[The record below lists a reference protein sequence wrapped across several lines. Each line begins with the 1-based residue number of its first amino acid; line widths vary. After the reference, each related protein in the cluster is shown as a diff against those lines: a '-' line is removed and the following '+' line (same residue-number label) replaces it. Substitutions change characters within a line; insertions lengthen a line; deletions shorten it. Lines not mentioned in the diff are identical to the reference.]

1 MTMANEVKKFLEKN
15 DLALLHMKFGENE
28 GIQTENGELET
39 LLPEMDG
46 RTDLWTEAIH
56 AASGENITVLR
67 NVYARIMHSDM
78 TEDGKKWWDTVLS
91 ICMEASSEELER
103 LQRPGVAGEP
113 ENKSAYMNIAAQN
126 LARDA
131 QEREC
136 IKRREREAKERV
148 RLEKL
153 REEADIRWQDKE
165 AAESDLQR
173 HRDSR
178 GNGK

>member
-1 MTMANEVKKFLEKN
+1 
-15 DLALLHMKFGENE
+15 
-28 GIQTENGELET
+28 
-39 LLPEMDG
+39 
-46 RTDLWTEAIH
+46 
-56 AASGENITVLR
+56 
-67 NVYARIMHSDM
+67 
-78 TEDGKKWWDTVLS
+78 
-91 ICMEASSEELER
+91 
-103 LQRPGVAGEP
+103 
-113 ENKSAYMNIAAQN
+113 MNIAAQS

-136 IKRREREAKERV
+136 IKRREREAKERG

-165 AAESDLQR
+165 AAEADLQR